1 MQTFVISSKDL
12 EKGREE
18 ALRLASEQKINKF
31 DIDIREFEKDLGIEE
46 VRNLQ
51 KNIFLRPGHGQL
63 KAVIMLLQKEATVEA
78 QNSMLKLLEEP
89 PPSCL
94 IYIVI
99 GNHRFLL
106 PTILS
111 RAKVIE
117 LANEQTGNAD
127 GLSEIL
133 KIQTPGDALELAQ
146 KISADKNAAI
156 EWLEATILSARELM
170 LEKLGDKQESLRL
183 RKIIHNLEIAHYDL
197 KNTNTNP
204 RLALENLFLNI

>member
-1 MQTFVISSKDL
+1 M
-12 EKGREE
+12 
-18 ALRLASEQKINKF
+18 ALSQKINKF

-51 KNIFLRPGHGQL
+51 KNIYLRPGHGQL
-63 KAVIMLLQKEATVEA
+63 KAVILVLQKEATVEA

-89 PPSCL
+89 PASCL
-94 IYIVI
+94 IYIVV

-117 LANEQTGNAD
+117 PSGKQTKNPD
-127 GLSEIL
+127 GLGEVL
-133 KIQTPGDALELAQ
+133 RIQTPGDALELAQ
-146 KISADKNAAI
+146 KISADKNTAI
-156 EWLEATILSARELM
+156 EWLEATILAARELM
-170 LEKLGDKQESLRL
+170 LGKLENKQEALRL

-204 RLALENLFLNI
+204 RLALENLFLSI